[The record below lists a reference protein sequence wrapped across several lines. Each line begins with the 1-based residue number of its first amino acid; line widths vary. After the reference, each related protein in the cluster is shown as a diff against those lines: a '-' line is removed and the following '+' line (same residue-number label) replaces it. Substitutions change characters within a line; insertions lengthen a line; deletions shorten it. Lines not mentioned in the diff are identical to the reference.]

1 MAILAISLDLIL
13 DVVARLFNR
22 TLRINEY
29 IYIYFFFEKLYTG
42 MRVSAYDVY
51 MRVYT
56 FILKY
61 LLSEARS
68 CGRSSRS

>member
-1 MAILAISLDLIL
+1 MC
-13 DVVARLFNR
+13 
-22 TLRINEY
+22 
-29 IYIYFFFEKLYTG
+29 IYIYFCITIYIYTG
-42 MRVSAYDVY
+42 MRVSADDRGIY

-68 CGRSSRS
+68 WEELSIVGDRAG